1 MEKLKFF
8 AYCMDD
14 RACRALDVL
23 HASGEECGIAGG
35 YPDFKDDLRDGYG
48 LVALF
53 SGSDAWPKRHAYL
66 LEKDSKHSDLIPEW
80 TKDCQYL
87 IALRTTSALSRS
99 FVLGTLA
106 VPRIVQKHIAL
117 SPRLCV

>member
-23 HASGEECGIAGG
+23 NASGEKCGMAGG
-35 YPDFKDDLRDGYG
+35 YPDFKEDLRDGYG

-53 SGSDAWPKRHAYL
+53 SGADVWPKRHAFL
-66 LEKDSKHSDLIPEW
+66 LERESKHSELIPEW
-80 TKDCQYL
+80 TKDCHYL

-99 FVLGTLA
+99 FVLSTLA
-106 VPRIVQKHIAL
+106 IPRLVRKHIEQTRPA
-117 SPRLCV
+117 CK